1 MNHLRTYAL
10 IYGLAAWTLIGMTTM
25 GGRTVSSSPEIARST
40 R

>member
-1 MNHLRTYAL
+1 MEHVRKFAL

-25 GGRTVSSSPEIARST
+25 GGRLTGSSPEIARST